1 MKDLSKIKLI
11 VVDVDG
17 TLTDGGVY
25 IDSNGIETKKFNIK
39 DGAGILMAE
48 NVGIDFMVLTGRR
61 SECVEHRAKE
71 LKIKYIYQNILEKGV
86 FLQNFI
92 ELNGLNKENI
102 AYIGDDLNDIPAMEY
117 AGIKACPSDASDEIK
132 AICDFTLS
140 LRGGFGVVREFVNM
154 LLESID
160 KYDEAQKIFFIK

>member
-48 NVGIDFMVLTGRR
+48 NVGIDFMILTGRR

-71 LKIKYIYQNILEKGV
+71 LKIKYIYQNILEKGA

-92 ELNGLNKENI
+92 EINGLNKENI
-102 AYIGDDLNDIPAMEY
+102 AYIGDDLNDMPAMEC
-117 AGIKACPSDASDEIK
+117 AGIKACPFDASDEIK
-132 AICDFTLS
+132 AICDYTLS
-140 LRGGFGVVREFVNM
+140 LKGGFGVVREFVNM

-160 KYDEAQKIFFIK
+160 KYNEAK